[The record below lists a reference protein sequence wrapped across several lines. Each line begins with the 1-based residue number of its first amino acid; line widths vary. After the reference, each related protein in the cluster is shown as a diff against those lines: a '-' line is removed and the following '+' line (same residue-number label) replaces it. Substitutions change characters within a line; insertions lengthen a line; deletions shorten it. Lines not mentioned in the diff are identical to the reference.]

1 MVIDLHHFL
10 GMFCLLSII
19 YDRKHSIFLFSN
31 LYSIVASV
39 NIFAAIITSTKPHV
53 IKYKSSASDL
63 FSIVNPDPLLL
74 SILFFEHWHWPLL
87 SISGDSLYLEVTQ
100 LCLKL
105 RLYLPASLNSLCQS
119 VLILDTEATDA
130 TETTEA
136 TEATHLKP
144 WLLL

>member
-1 MVIDLHHFL
+1 
-10 GMFCLLSII
+10 MFCLLSII
-19 YDRKHSIFLFSN
+19 YDRKLSIFLFSN

-53 IKYKSSASDL
+53 IIYKFSASDL

-74 SILFFEHWHWPLL
+74 SILFFEHRHWPLL

-105 RLYLPASLNSLCQS
+105 RLYLPASLNSVCQS

>member
-1 MVIDLHHFL
+1 MTGTF
-10 GMFCLLSII
+10 
-19 YDRKHSIFLFSN
+19 YIFFFSN
-31 LYSIVASV
+31 LYSIVVSI
-39 NIFAAIITSTKPHV
+39 NLFAAIIPSTKPHV
-53 IKYKSSASDL
+53 TKYKSLVSDL
-63 FSIVNPDPLLL
+63 FSIVDPDPLLL
-74 SILFFEHWHWPLL
+74 SILFFEHRHWPLL

-119 VLILDTEATDA
+119 VLILDTEATEA

-136 TEATHLKP
+136 SEATHLQP